1 MNIKTKNL
9 TTSALFVALTAIC
22 SQIQIPL
29 PMVPINLA
37 LFAVYLAGALLGP
50 KYGTLSIIAYVIL
63 GGIGAP
69 IFAGFASGFGTIAGP
84 TGGYIVG
91 YIFAALTVGFITK
104 KLGYSLWKLVIS
116 MVLGLAV
123 CYILGT
129 IWFMYVTS
137 NSLAS
142 AMTYCIIPFLPG
154 DAIKI
159 ILASLLTI
167 RLKKSLPELMNTEVL

>member
-1 MNIKTKNL
+1 MNMKTKVL
-9 TTSALFVALTAIC
+9 TTSSLFVALTAIC

-37 LFAVYLAGALLGP
+37 LFAIYLAGTILGP
-50 KYGTLSIIAYVIL
+50 KYGTLSIIAYVLL

-69 IFAGFASGFGTIAGP
+69 IFAGFTGGFSYIVGA

-91 YIFAALTVGFITK
+91 YIFTALIVGLITK
-104 KLGYSLWKLVIS
+104 KFGYRWWTLVIA

-137 NSLAS
+137 NSLAVS
-142 AMTYCIIPFLPG
+142 LSYCVIPFLPG
-154 DAIKI
+154 DVVKI
-159 ILASLLTI
+159 MLAAVLTL
-167 RLKKSLPELMNTEVL
+167 RLRISLPELMRAEAI

>member
-1 MNIKTKNL
+1 MNMKTRVL
-9 TTSALFVALTAIC
+9 TTSALFVAITAIC

-37 LFAVYLAGALLGP
+37 LFAIYLAGALLGP
-50 KYGTLSIIAYVIL
+50 KYGTISILAYVIL

-69 IFAGFASGFGTIAGP
+69 IFAGFRGGFATIAGP

-91 YIFAALTVGFITK
+91 YIFTAFVVGLITK
-104 KLGYSLWKLVIS
+104 KFGYSWRKLVIA
-116 MVLGLAV
+116 MVLGLTV
-123 CYILGT
+123 CYALGT

-142 AMTYCIIPFLPG
+142 AMTYCVIPFFPG
-154 DAIKI
+154 DAVKI
-159 ILASLLTI
+159 ILATLLTI
-167 RLKKSLPELMNTEVL
+167 RFRISLPNLIRVEAL

>member
-1 MNIKTKNL
+1 MNMKTKVL

-37 LFAVYLAGALLGP
+37 LFAVYLTGTLLGP
-50 KYGTLSIIAYVIL
+50 QYGSLSILAYIIL
-63 GGIGAP
+63 GGIGIP
-69 IFAGFASGFGTIAGP
+69 IFAGFRSGFGTITGP

-91 YIFAALTVGFITK
+91 YIFTAFIVGLITK
-104 KLGYSLWKLVIS
+104 EFGYTWLKLVIA

-142 AMTYCIIPFLPG
+142 AMTYCVIPFLPG
-154 DAIKI
+154 DVVKI
-159 ILASLLTI
+159 ILATLLTI
-167 RLKKSLPELMNTEVL
+167 RLKKSLPELMLLT